1 MNMQDCMHNIL
12 DIYAPFEEPGRG
24 LKTTTKSVQLKIFTH
39 IMPYNISLVYLL
51 FLRTPCNNDS
61 PTSRP
66 DIMTECAAVLL

>member
-12 DIYAPFEEPGRG
+12 DFDTHFKESGRG
-24 LKTTTKSVQLKIFTH
+24 LKTTTQYVQLKMFTH
-39 IMPYNISLVYLL
+39 IMPYKISLVYLL